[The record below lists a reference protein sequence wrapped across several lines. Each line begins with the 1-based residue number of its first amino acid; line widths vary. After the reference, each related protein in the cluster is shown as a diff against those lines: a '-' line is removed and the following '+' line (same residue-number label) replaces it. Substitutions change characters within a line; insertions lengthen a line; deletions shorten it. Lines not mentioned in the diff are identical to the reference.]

1 MNCIS
6 SKPVKARA
14 TPSRAVSPRAR
25 VTGADFAKGSRFIQ
39 GGGSADITRFRRYGN
54 KGLNTLVNI
63 LFSTKYTDL
72 CYGYNAFCR
81 HCLDSMRLPA
91 VHAIGPQWGDG
102 FEIETLINV
111 RVAAK
116 DLNIA
121 EVCSC
126 ESQRIHGVSN
136 LNAVTDGVR
145 VLRTIRQEFA
155 YSRAEKMR
163 GRGGI
168 RRVGV
173 GVMTRA
179 NRRHH
184 VVTVRPTLAVLTC

>member
-1 MNCIS
+1 M
-6 SKPVKARA
+6 
-14 TPSRAVSPRAR
+14 
-25 VTGADFAKGSRFIQ
+25 
-39 GGGSADITRFRRYGN
+39 
-54 KGLNTLVNI
+54 LVNV

-72 CYGYNAFCR
+72 CYGYNAFWR

-91 VHAIGPQWGDG
+91 VHGIGPQWGDG

-116 DLNIA
+116 NLKIA
-121 EVCSC
+121 EVCSY

-145 VLRTIRQEFA
+145 VLRTIRQEFV

-163 GRGGI
+163 TPNRCKPLGV
-168 RRVGV
+168 RRVEAKVASDGS
-173 GVMTRA
+173 GWA
-179 NRRHH
+179 S
-184 VVTVRPTLAVLTC
+184 